1 MLAVQTASMIDCI
14 CPRPSPSTCEHP
26 CISTAWRHL
35 HRMRSSRGRP
45 SRTCT
50 WQVLTE
56 RKFQKSST
64 IIRQG
69 TSTDA
74 MYFVYSGR
82 CRVLTQLDLT
92 RGQKSRLSSSL
103 YETRAAESAS
113 TIEHGEP
120 RAMQADAPVLE
131 IGELTKH
138 QFFGEVAL
146 LESKRRGKKSWP
158 HAASIVSTTRVELLV
173 LSRYDFYHHISEE
186 TQDLMLQYGSKFYL
200 TEDKIRSSIDKQ
212 HRWDS
217 YKQELMGG
225 RISGSPTSPTSPTRS
240 PAPPWS

>member
-1 MLAVQTASMIDCI
+1 
-14 CPRPSPSTCEHP
+14 
-26 CISTAWRHL
+26 
-35 HRMRSSRGRP
+35 MRSSRGRP